1 MISFNKDDI
10 FLITGGSSGIGKATA
25 LKLVELGATAVI
37 SGRNHKRLEEVKN
50 QAANPDNVFIEA
62 KELLEDIGGLSE
74 WVKGIAKKYGK
85 LKGLLPFAGYSLVR
99 PLSTID
105 YESSLEVMNIH
116 YFVPLMLIKGF
127 ADRRVNTGKNCS
139 IVLMSSIGRY
149 IGAKGH
155 FEYAAAKAAVQALT
169 KNFANEFFHRNI
181 RVNSVSPGLINT
193 PLVTNNAGSG
203 HEIAKVDIVNTCGEA
218 DDVANVVAF
227 LVSDEARW
235 INGEDIILDGG
246 RNLPDVL
253 SKF

>member
-1 MISFNKDDI
+1 MIRFNKDDI

-25 LKLVELGATAVI
+25 MKLVELGATAVI
-37 SGRNHKRLEEVKN
+37 SGRNHKHLEEVKN

-85 LKGLLPFAGYSLVR
+85 LKGLLPFAGVSNVR

-155 FEYAAAKAAVQALT
+155 SEYAAAKAAVHALT

-193 PLVTNNAGSG
+193 PLAVGYVEEG
-203 HEIAKVDIVNTCGEA
+203 HKIIQNDVEIICGEPN
-218 DDVANVVAF
+218 DVANVVAF

-246 RNLPDVL
+246 TNFPNAL